1 MSFKFETVAPRESL
15 SAVVKNFFVLEFPN
29 DTPITDLLLPDG
41 LPSFFYIEAD
51 KAVETFFG
59 DDTQLFPLQNG
70 FYVGYS
76 NTAVRFIHTEAKI
89 AGASIYPVFFNL
101 IFGKSLMSIL
111 NQFQRQDEPN
121 VLIPVSSLIAGSGDN
136 YKEIFGL
143 FENYMEQQLANHP
156 FNNEFLQIYR
166 ELTSPGGYRLKVEE
180 LAEHVGY
187 STRHLHTRFQQHF
200 GMAPKQ
206 FIKLVKFNH
215 ALKYIYEKDEASSL
229 ASIAEVV
236 GYHDQSHFIRD
247 FKAICG
253 KTPKEIASAPG
264 SLANKFRLF

>member
-1 MSFKFETVAPRESL
+1 MSFRFETIAPRESL
-15 SAVVKNFFVLEFPN
+15 GAAVKNFFILEFENGIPA
-29 DTPITDLLLPDG
+29 TDYLLPDG

-51 KAVETFFG
+51 KAMETFFG
-59 DDTQLFPLQNG
+59 DDTQPTPLQNG
-70 FYVGYS
+70 FYVGYC
-76 NTAVRFIHTEAKI
+76 NTAMKFIHSEARV

-101 IFGKSLMSIL
+101 IFGKSLMGIL
-111 NQFQRQDEPN
+111 NRFQRWNEPEM
-121 VLIPVSSLIAGSGDN
+121 LIPVSSLIAGTDR
-136 YKEIFGL
+136 YKEVFEL
-143 FENYMEQQLANHP
+143 FESYMEQQLGNHP
-156 FNNEFLQIYR
+156 FNNEFLQIYQT
-166 ELTSPGGYRLKVEE
+166 LTAPGGYRLKVEK
-180 LAEHVGY
+180 LAEQVGY
-187 STRHLHTRFQQHF
+187 STRHLHTRFQQYF
-200 GMAPKQ
+200 GMSPKQ

-253 KTPKEIASAPG
+253 KTPKEIAASPG

>member
-1 MSFKFETVAPRESL
+1 MSFRFETVVPRESL
-15 SAVVKNFFVLEFPN
+15 STVVKNFFVLEFHN
-29 DTPITDLLLPDG
+29 DTPVADYLLPDG
-41 LPSFFYIEAD
+41 LPSFFYVEAD

-59 DDTQLFPLQNG
+59 DDTRLFPLQNG

-76 NTAVRFIHTEAKI
+76 NTAVRFIHTKAKF

-101 IFGKSLMSIL
+101 IFGRSLMSIL
-111 NQFQRQDEPN
+111 NQFQRCNEPDML
-121 VLIPVSSLIAGSGDN
+121 VPVSSLIADSGDN
-136 YKEIFGL
+136 YREVFGSI
-143 FENYMEQQLANHP
+143 ENYIEQQLANHP
-156 FNNEFLQIYR
+156 FNDEFLQIYK
-166 ELTSPGGYRLKVEE
+166 ELTGPGGYRLKVEE

-187 STRHLHTRFQQHF
+187 STRHLHTRFQQYF
-200 GMAPKQ
+200 GMSPKQ

-229 ASIAEVV
+229 ASIADVV

-253 KTPKEIASAPG
+253 KTPKEIASSPG
-264 SLANKFRLF
+264 ALANKFRLF

>member
-15 SAVVKNFFVLEFPN
+15 SAVVKNFFELEFSN

-143 FENYMEQQLANHP
+143 FENYME
-156 FNNEFLQIYR
+156 
-166 ELTSPGGYRLKVEE
+166 LTSPGGYRLKVEE

>member
-1 MSFKFETVAPRESL
+1 MSFRFETVAPRESL
-15 SAVVKNFFVLEFPN
+15 GAVVKNFFVLEFHN
-29 DTPITDLLLPDG
+29 DTPATDFLLPDG

-51 KAVETFFG
+51 KAMETFFA
-59 DDTQLFPLQNG
+59 DDTQSTPLQNG
-70 FYVGYS
+70 FYVGYC
-76 NTAVRFIHTEAKI
+76 NTAMKFIHTEARI
-89 AGASIYPVFFNL
+89 AGASMYPVFFNL

-111 NQFQRQDEPN
+111 NQFQRWNEPAM
-121 VLIPVSSLIAGSGDN
+121 LMPVSSLIAGDDH
-136 YKEIFGL
+136 YKEIFGI
-143 FENYMEQQLANHP
+143 FEDYMEQQLANHP
-156 FNNEFLQIYR
+156 FNSEFLQTYQT
-166 ELTSPGGYRLKVEE
+166 LTAPGGYRLKVEE
-180 LAEHVGY
+180 LAEQVGY
-187 STRHLHTRFQQHF
+187 STRHLHTRFQQYF
-200 GMAPKQ
+200 GMSPKQ

-253 KTPKEIASAPG
+253 KTPKEIASSPG

>member
-1 MSFKFETVAPRESL
+1 MSFRFETVAPRESL
-15 SAVVKNFFVLEFPN
+15 STVVKNFFVLEFDN
-29 DTPITDLLLPDG
+29 ETPITDFLLPDG
-41 LPSFFYIEAD
+41 LPSFFYVEAD

-76 NTAVRFIHTEAKI
+76 NTAVKFIHTKAKF
-89 AGASIYPVFFNL
+89 AGASLYPVFFNL

-111 NQFQRQDEPN
+111 NQFQRWNEPDT
-121 VLIPVSSLIAGSGDN
+121 LMPVASRMAGTGDN

-143 FENYMEQQLANHP
+143 FEEHMERQLSNHP
-156 FNNEFLQIYR
+156 FNNEILQLYQK
-166 ELTSPGGYRLKVEE
+166 LTSPGGYRLKVEE

-187 STRHLHTRFQQHF
+187 STRHLHTRFQQYF
-200 GMAPKQ
+200 GMSPKQ
-206 FIKLVKFNH
+206 FIKMVKFNH

-253 KTPKEIASAPG
+253 KTPKEIAGSPG